1 MLGRLVL
8 VMGVMVEEVGAL
20 LLAGADTGSSGGE
33 PAASASPCC
42 SSRVMDPSCLFTTDE
57 GESESA
63 GSEVGVAVG
72 VGVPVVLA

>member
-1 MLGRLVL
+1 MEIDG
-8 VMGVMVEEVGAL
+8 M
-20 LLAGADTGSSGGE
+20 LLAGAAADSSAGE
-33 PAASASPCC
+33 AVDSAACC

-72 VGVPVVLA
+72 VGVPVVSP